1 MAKNSSPVTQESNAE
16 ALDSTPEAGLASPVT
31 TTNNK
36 VAQNSLVVNSQYM
49 QNGLGNTENVDTRI
63 LKLEQTALDRSFLSM
78 DESTRADFVQRFE
91 KATGTRVVFD
101 ETLDAGGKYEN
112 KVITVNP
119 NTDTPMTVIIHE
131 LTHHIEQT
139 GDYRD
144 FRDFVLF
151 KSQIFKEWM
160 HSKGF
165 RNIAEFAEAV
175 IQARAQTKHPLGQNG
190 ADANL
195 ETREEILANFVGEK
209 LIRDARALEELL
221 KGKPRWFEKIRNWFA
236 NLIRH
241 FRSTPMERELLKMEQ
256 MFAKAVQER
265 RTDNGNRDNAE
276 SKYLITGDESKADI
290 SKLTE
295 ENVRELLRN
304 AADGIYYDNSYIPLR
319 RNTPAVLIKAAQ
331 SMGDVVENLPVIM
344 SVKKVRQAME
354 TGDFEEGGDRAHNL
368 SEDDMISIVK
378 AMDQPDYIVFQSS
391 NERFLEIVRYRT
403 GGGGLAIAVIE
414 IGEDR
419 NAPQLNGYKAGR
431 YQILVTAYPPD
442 SYKEVREILQNKKI
456 EFSLAKKG

>member
-1 MAKNSSPVTQESNAE
+1 
-16 ALDSTPEAGLASPVT
+16 
-31 TTNNK
+31 
-36 VAQNSLVVNSQYM
+36 M

-190 ADANL
+190 ADAKL

-276 SKYLITGDESKADI
+276 SKRSRTVTKCC
-290 SKLTE
+290 
-295 ENVRELLRN
+295 
-304 AADGIYYDNSYIPLR
+304 R
-319 RNTPAVLIKAAQ
+319 RN
-331 SMGDVVENLPVIM
+331 
-344 SVKKVRQAME
+344 
-354 TGDFEEGGDRAHNL
+354 
-368 SEDDMISIVK
+368 
-378 AMDQPDYIVFQSS
+378 
-391 NERFLEIVRYRT
+391 
-403 GGGGLAIAVIE
+403 
-414 IGEDR
+414 
-419 NAPQLNGYKAGR
+419 
-431 YQILVTAYPPD
+431 IL
-442 SYKEVREILQNKKI
+442 R
-456 EFSLAKKG
+456 